1 MKQGLEGKET
11 LGFRV
16 KWLVEHG
23 CPLPFWDVRYFA
35 TKFGHLDVLEWLDG
49 VEANV

>member
-1 MKQGLEGKET
+1 MAAQGGHLDV
-11 LGFRV
+11 L

-23 CPLPFWDVRYFA
+23 CPLPFWNVRYFA